1 MKRKLKIIAS
11 IVAAVAV
18 IAFVCF
24 SIPVRSIEIRDLS
37 NEEIF
42 VGENTGYI
50 FDISGGIF
58 NSIKNFRVVS
68 DNPEAADIEC
78 TIEGLSVIRFPM
90 ISITPK
96 SEGTVTFYIE
106 TKDGK
111 VKSNTATITVK
122 NKLTK

>member
-1 MKRKLKIIAS
+1 MKEKLKIIS
-11 IVAAVAV
+11 VVVAAVAV
-18 IAFVCF
+18 FTFVCF
-24 SIPVRSIEIRDLS
+24 SIPVRSIEITDLS
-37 NEEIF
+37 KKEIF

-58 NSIKNFRVVS
+58 NSINNFRVVS
-68 DNPEAADIEC
+68 DNPEAADIKC
-78 TIEGLSVIRFPM
+78 TIEGLSVVKYPV

-106 TKDGK
+106 TKNGK

>member
-1 MKRKLKIIAS
+1 MNKSLKITG
-11 IVAAVAV
+11 IVTVVIAV
-18 IAFVCF
+18 IVIACYL
-24 SIPVRSIEIRDLS
+24 SPVRRITVKDLS

-90 ISITPK
+90 LSITPK

-111 VKSNTATITVK
+111 VKSNTATFTVK
-122 NKLTK
+122 KWA